1 MKTTRQRDLA
11 KIHVAKKQLQIDDE
25 QYRDILW
32 TLARVRSAADLD
44 THGRAQ
50 LLAYLRKLG
59 FRAKRGTSHHEGRPH
74 NTDSDDQL
82 KKIEALLADQ
92 RLPWSYVNGIMQQ
105 MKIQQ
110 PRIEFLS
117 AQQKTAIIAALTRR
131 QKRQATSA
139 PEQDDSHA

>member
-11 KIHVAKKQLQIDDE
+11 KIHVAKKELQIDDD

-59 FRAKRGTSHHEGRPH
+59 FRAKRGASHHEGRPH
-74 NTDSDDQL
+74 NTDRDDQL

-131 QKRQATSA
+131 QKRQADSA
-139 PEQDDSHA
+139 PAQDDSHA